1 MRPLVWLVLSL
12 MVIMSGPAKA
22 EQIESFARV
31 YEDASL
37 SLGGTR
43 VRLFGITI
51 PRLGILCIDDKAGR
65 SCSDFNAQRML
76 ERRISGFVRCQIVR
90 RDANGVAEG
99 LCTVAGRDQ
108 FGPRFDLGAWLVSEG
123 MAIPLTGAPSDYGA
137 LAEIAKARKVGVWS
151 GVLVPELNDWN

>member
-1 MRPLVWLVLSL
+1 MRALVALAGFLLACAPLALR
-12 MVIMSGPAKA
+12 A

-37 SLGGTR
+37 SVGGTR
-43 VRLFGITI
+43 VRLYGITI

-65 SCSDFNAQRML
+65 TCSDFNAERML
-76 ERRISGFVRCQIVR
+76 ERRISGFVRCDIVR
-90 RDANGVAEG
+90 RDLNGIAEG
-99 LCTVAGRDQ
+99 ICTVQGRDQ

-123 MAIPLTGAPSDYGA
+123 MAVPLKNAPAEYEA
-137 LAEIAKARKVGVWS
+137 LAQIAKARQAGVWS